1 MVPAITTHPKS
12 NPDDLIHIV
21 RAVVADNPASL
32 TPQSIAGCLARNPRR
47 SDYRL
52 RPAPMNVIYSY
63 SLSHQKGGKTVLR
76 TRPPNLIAPPGPTL
90 FYTIHSRLDSLALWV
105 WVDKTPASLGT
116 GVFGFSSRSFDKLC
130 KHGSPIASATQ
141 EESQQETDTFVT
153 MAVNPAE
160 APNLTQLRRCSRCEL
175 MILIKIAEGQGAE
188 TQAKR
193 ANHDLGLLRAKS
205 SLPGLTRLI
214 STCPPSL
221 SLNLTGSYM
230 SAPWALIDQVILKCF
245 YAGIPSRLSSGDGVG
260 FSRLLAR
267 RFFQRRHNASHCAEI
282 FEYWDYK
289 LSSRRMGFTSWIFV
303 FLLIGPLDCISTSL
317 PLSKRQTLLDII
329 SGNDRFYDVTAS
341 PEGPLPPQV
350 PGDAPWTQAESSYQ
364 KMISCPLGIQNK
376 ERGIVLLVPGTAGSA
391 NEAFKSS
398 AYYQVLPSQGF
409 DVCWVDTPNY
419 SLTDMQLA
427 AEFVAYAIKSLAP
440 QSIKTGGKINIVS
453 YSQGGPNGSNYMNA
467 ANSLKDTR
475 SAAYALIPTTIIY
488 TLSDEIVTPQL
499 GYSASSRLI
508 GASNIVLQSI
518 CPLSFDVDHLGIPGD
533 VGAYGIALYALLN
546 GRPAHPSTV
555 DRSYCTKK
563 GQ

>member
-1 MVPAITTHPKS
+1 
-12 NPDDLIHIV
+12 
-21 RAVVADNPASL
+21 
-32 TPQSIAGCLARNPRR
+32 
-47 SDYRL
+47 
-52 RPAPMNVIYSY
+52 
-63 SLSHQKGGKTVLR
+63 
-76 TRPPNLIAPPGPTL
+76 
-90 FYTIHSRLDSLALWV
+90 
-105 WVDKTPASLGT
+105 
-116 GVFGFSSRSFDKLC
+116 
-130 KHGSPIASATQ
+130 
-141 EESQQETDTFVT
+141 
-153 MAVNPAE
+153 
-160 APNLTQLRRCSRCEL
+160 
-175 MILIKIAEGQGAE
+175 
-188 TQAKR
+188 
-193 ANHDLGLLRAKS
+193 
-205 SLPGLTRLI
+205 
-214 STCPPSL
+214 
-221 SLNLTGSYM
+221 M

-303 FLLIGPLDCISTSL
+303 FLLIGPLDCLSTSL

-440 QSIKTGGKINIVS
+440 QSINTGGKINIVS
-453 YSQGGPNGSNYMNA
+453 YSQGGPNVQWASTFWPSIHKLITGHISLSPSMRGTLSSLILCPASNIAGGCLPSILQQTKGSNYMNA

-533 VGAYGIALYALLN
+533 VGAYGIALDALLN

-555 DRSYCTKK
+555 DRSYCTKTAASL
-563 GQ
+563 GFRLNNAANDLRFVFRTIFGTRRFQMISSELQTLRVPVEPLLQQYVCDRGYASSGCTRNGFRDSAPTESIFAGLL